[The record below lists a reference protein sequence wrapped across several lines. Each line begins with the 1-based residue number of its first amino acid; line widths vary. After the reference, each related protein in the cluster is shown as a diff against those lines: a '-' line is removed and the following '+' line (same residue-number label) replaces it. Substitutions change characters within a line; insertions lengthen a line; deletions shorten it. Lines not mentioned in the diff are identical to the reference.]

1 MQLILLPST
10 LRSRAMH
17 AHRVLLPSQV
27 GAHARNE
34 AMECALD
41 SAAIGI
47 PYPRMSIHG
56 IYMDKLNS
64 EVA

>member
-1 MQLILLPST
+1 
-10 LRSRAMH
+10 
-17 AHRVLLPSQV
+17 
-27 GAHARNE
+27 
-34 AMECALD
+34 MECALD